1 MPLSNAVSNVQKE
14 GEGVKGVLKDVKKL
28 HNLQNGTS
36 LRLNIPKILSKS
48 KIVFDF
54 CLIKHT
60 ITAVNLWSVYLA
72 KVNFL

>member
-1 MPLSNAVSNVQKE
+1 MVQKEGGVKAMLKKTRSMPLSNAVSNVQKE

-48 KIVFDF
+48 KVVFDL
-54 CLIKHT
+54 CL
-60 ITAVNLWSVYLA
+60 
-72 KVNFL
+72 FG

>member
-48 KIVFDF
+48 KVVFDL
-54 CLIKHT
+54 CL
-60 ITAVNLWSVYLA
+60 
-72 KVNFL
+72 FG